1 MDEKG
6 RGLVIN
12 PAYTKLTG
20 LTEEDIIGKP
30 ATTDIVEGESMH
42 MKVLRTRR
50 AVRGIHMK
58 IGQKARCNCKRS
70 TGHCRW
76 NIKRSVGVIRDVSEI
91 QKLTNELNRARQIIR
106 TLEAKY
112 SFDDIVGNSDE
123 TTAAIEQAKL
133 GRIHQ
138 QQYCYAGSQG
148 QVKNCLHMLSI
159 MEVIEN
165 IISSFV

>member
-1 MDEKG
+1 
-6 RGLVIN
+6 
-12 PAYTKLTG
+12 
-20 LTEEDIIGKP
+20 
-30 ATTDIVEGESMH
+30 MH

-70 TGHCRW
+70 TSYCGW
-76 NIKRSVGVIRDVSEI
+76 NIERERRCNSRRIRNS
-91 QKLTNELNRARQIIR
+91 KLTNELNRARQIIR

-138 QQYCYAGSQG
+138 QQCCYAG
-148 QVKNCLHMLSI
+148 VRDR
-159 MEVIEN
+159 
-165 IISSFV
+165 